1 MEKSKVSEEFG
12 PTSLR
17 LSKHDSLPLGEMA
30 CLICYKEDTSLCAAG
45 VMHASKTA
53 VDNRAI
59 VNIKTM
65 VIALNNKPILTKLS
79 SGDVISNELNY

>member
-53 VDNRAI
+53 VDKQH
-59 VNIKTM
+59 VK
-65 VIALNNKPILTKLS
+65 
-79 SGDVISNELNY
+79 EQ